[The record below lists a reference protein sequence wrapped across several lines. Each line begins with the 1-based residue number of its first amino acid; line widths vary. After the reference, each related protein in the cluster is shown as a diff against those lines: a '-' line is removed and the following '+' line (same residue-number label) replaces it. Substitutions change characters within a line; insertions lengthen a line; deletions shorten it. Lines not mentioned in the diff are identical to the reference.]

1 MSRIITITLLSGCL
15 LISGLLFSSF
25 EVSAEEKP
33 QLSVAI
39 RNMIDSKGVDAT
51 IKYFA
56 KDYAENKNH
65 YQVDQ
70 QGIVELGTNYIRV
83 GNPSAGQAVFYIGTP
98 YINDWAL
105 AMRNAK
111 AEQQRATLNDTIKKV
126 AARNKE
132 RAKEIEQAR
141 VKGAA
146 ERQAADDE
154 RAARYEA
161 QRNSATANSGATT
174 VKLTSE
180 DKWYIIRSLNID
192 AKGVSIM
199 SSPATLHEKALAAGF
214 KGSMNSFRSAYTKGP
229 VKITAN
235 FYPEWRKLVKTLR
248 YELSNLPPA
257 QWHAY
262 INQISS
268 QLGIAAPQC
277 QLGNRLYCA
286 LNFTTSAHHVDTN
299 ISSQLLK
306 GRGSI
311 TIYIRQ
317 GYIRQGP

>member
-1 MSRIITITLLSGCL
+1 MRAYIRIIKLGFAIPVVAMFFAFQMLGSTS
-15 LISGLLFSSF
+15 
-25 EVSAEEKP
+25 VYAEEKP
-33 QLSVAI
+33 LLSEAI
-39 RNMIDSKGVDAT
+39 RNMIDSKGVDAAT
-51 IKYFA
+51 KYFA
-56 KDYAENKNH
+56 KDYAENKNN

-70 QGIVELGTNYIRV
+70 QGIVELGTNYARA
-83 GNPSAGQAVFYIGTP
+83 GNPTAMQAVFAIGTP

-111 AEQQRATLNDTIKKV
+111 AEQQRAALNDAIKK
-126 AARNKE
+126 ADARNKE
-132 RAKEIEQAR
+132 RAKEIEQVR

-146 ERQAADDE
+146 ERQTSDDE

-161 QRNSATANSGATT
+161 QRNSATANSGTT
-174 VKLTSE
+174 PVLLTSE

-192 AKGVSIM
+192 AKGVSVM

-229 VKITAN
+229 VNITAN

-277 QLGNRLYCA
+277 QQGNRLYCA
-286 LNFTTSAHHVDTN
+286 LNYSTSAHYANAN
-299 ISSQLLK
+299 ISSQLLNE
-306 GRGSI
+306 RGSI
-311 TIYIRQ
+311 TVHF
-317 GYIRQGP
+317 RQGP